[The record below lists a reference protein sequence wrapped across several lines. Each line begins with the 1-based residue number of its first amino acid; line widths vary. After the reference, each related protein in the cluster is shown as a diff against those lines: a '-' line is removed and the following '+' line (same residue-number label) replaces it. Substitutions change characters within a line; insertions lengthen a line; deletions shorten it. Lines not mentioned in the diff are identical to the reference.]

1 MPELPEVETVLRT
14 LEQEIKGEPVSYV
27 RVFLPKMIDRP
38 EEDFCRALEG
48 RHFLTFQR
56 RGKYLLFGME
66 DVILV
71 SHLRMEGKYWL
82 KQNGDPVDKH
92 THVIFGLS
100 NGRELRYNDT
110 RKFGTMEL
118 WSPDTDLT
126 DFHGLGPE
134 PFDDS
139 CSAEYLFRTAKQRN
153 TPLKTL
159 LLDQSVIAG
168 IGNIYADEICFAC
181 GLRPRMNCR
190 RLTGAMCRDI
200 VQETRRILSDAV
212 KAGGTTI
219 RSYTSSLGV
228 TGLFQLECMVHAR
241 KTCRICG
248 SDIKIVRVGGRSSY
262 YCPHCQRAR

>member
-1 MPELPEVETVLRT
+1 MPELPEVETVRRT
-14 LEQEIKGEPVSYV
+14 LEGMIAGCRIEEIEIRY
-27 RVFLPKMIDRP
+27 PKMIECGCEKFVSR
-38 EEDFCRALEG
+38 LKG
-48 RHFLTFQR
+48 RSFQEFAR
-56 RGKYLLFGME
+56 RGKYLLFEME

-100 NGRELRYNDT
+100 RGRELRYNDT

-118 WSPDTDLT
+118 CSPDIDLT

-134 PFDDS
+134 PFDES
-139 CSAEYLFRTAKQRN
+139 FSAEYLFRLTKQRN

-159 LLDQSVIAG
+159 LLDQTAVAG

-190 RLTGAMCRDI
+190 RLTRAMCKDI
-200 VQETRRILSDAV
+200 VRETRRILSEAV

-248 SDIKIVRVGGRSSY
+248 SEIKIVRVGGRSSY
-262 YCPHCQRAR
+262 YCPHCQSAR

>member
-168 IGNIYADEICFAC
+168 IGNIYADEICYAC

-190 RLTGAMCRDI
+190 RLTRAMCSDI
-200 VQETRRILSDAV
+200 VGETRRILNDAV

-241 KTCRICG
+241 KICRICG

-262 YCPHCQRAR
+262 YCPHCQSAR

>member
-14 LEQEIKGEPVSYV
+14 LEGQIKGEPITYV
-27 RVFLPKMIDRP
+27 KVFLPKMIDRP
-38 EEDFCRALEG
+38 AEAFSDALTG
-48 RHFLTFQR
+48 RHFLTFER

-82 KQNGDPVDKH
+82 KQAEEPVDRH
-92 THVIFGLS
+92 THIIFGLS
-100 NGRELRYNDT
+100 GGRELRYHDT

-118 WSPDTDLT
+118 YDPGINLDT
-126 DFHGLGPE
+126 FHGLGPE
-134 PFDDS
+134 PFDDRFNGR
-139 CSAEYLFRTAKQRN
+139 YLHDVMKHRD
-153 TPLKTL
+153 TPLKSI
-159 LLDQSVIAG
+159 LLDQTVVAG

-190 RLTGAMCRDI
+190 RISEPMCRKI
-200 VQETRRILSDAV
+200 TEETRRILAEAIQ
-212 KAGGTTI
+212 AGGTTI

-241 KTCRICG
+241 KTCRRCG
-248 SDIKIVRVGGRSSY
+248 GDIKIVRVGGRSSY
-262 YCPHCQRAR
+262 YCPHCQKA